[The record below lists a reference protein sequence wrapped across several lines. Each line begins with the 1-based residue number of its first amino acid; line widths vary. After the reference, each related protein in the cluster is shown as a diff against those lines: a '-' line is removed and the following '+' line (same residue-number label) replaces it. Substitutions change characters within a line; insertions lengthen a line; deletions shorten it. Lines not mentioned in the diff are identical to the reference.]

1 MDGQVSRSEGTS
13 VTINCTYS
21 ASGYPAL
28 FWYVQ
33 YPGEGPQLLLK
44 ATKANDKGTNKG
56 FEATY
61 NTETTSF
68 HLEKASVQESDSAV
82 YYCALSDTV
91 TETAGGAEHKLWA
104 AMGPGCW
111 VSDPLWSQ
119 QSLWWLVTQSLVDTK
134 IIPVS
139 RAAEGQEVN
148 IPLCECS
155 ATSVMSD
162 SLGPHGL

>member
-1 MDGQVSRSEGTS
+1 MPKVTQNFFFIICPGQTHGNSVTQMDGQVSRSEGTS

-21 ASGYPAL
+21 AAGYPAL

-44 ATKANDKGTNKG
+44 AMKASDKGTNKG

-91 TETAGGAEHKLWA
+91 TETAGGAEHKL
-104 AMGPGCW
+104 
-111 VSDPLWSQ
+111 
-119 QSLWWLVTQSLVDTK
+119 
-134 IIPVS
+134 
-139 RAAEGQEVN
+139 
-148 IPLCECS
+148 
-155 ATSVMSD
+155 
-162 SLGPHGL
+162 

>member
-21 ASGYPAL
+21 AAGYPAL

-44 ATKANDKGTNKG
+44 ATKANNKGTNKG

-82 YYCALSDTV
+82 CYCVLSDTV
-91 TETAGGAEHKLWA
+91 TETAGGAEHKL
-104 AMGPGCW
+104 
-111 VSDPLWSQ
+111 
-119 QSLWWLVTQSLVDTK
+119 
-134 IIPVS
+134 
-139 RAAEGQEVN
+139 
-148 IPLCECS
+148 
-155 ATSVMSD
+155 
-162 SLGPHGL
+162 